1 MKSSVVE
8 VYEEKNKD
16 FFYNKQLGI
25 IHNGETNLKPLV
37 IENIIE
43 SSPTTL
49 QCVETYGKFL
59 GGSGFSNPELSEIN
73 LNEDEHKFKNL
84 NDLLFEIRDYLK
96 MHEEAFINVH
106 YNANYEKVEFKVIP
120 NSLCRLGKA
129 DSNDYSGKVL
139 ISEEGWGRY
148 VKAKDLKIFDKYNPN
163 PRAIEAQVE
172 ASGGWHLYKGQIMH
186 FKFNNRFAYAKSPI
200 ETSYMFSDIETNL
213 ALYYNST
220 VKRGFEDVQLI
231 KHRKFENPEDE
242 RAFKRNIKSISGIEN
257 ASSKLL
263 VEDDWDDETDK
274 NGNIKVEQI
283 KSNSEPDKF
292 KHFEQ
297 SSSNMIRKTFQIP
310 PQLIDFVAGKL
321 GNTNGKDIKIAQS
334 IYNTQTE
341 SKRKKI
347 SSLFKELF
355 KNYVLDINPSGDWSI
370 DQYKVLDD
378 GTTNE

>member
-1 MKSSVVE
+1 MKSSVVNT
-8 VYEEKNKD
+8 YEEKNKD
-16 FFYNKQLGI
+16 HFYNKQLGVI
-25 IHNGETNLKPLV
+25 SNGETNLKPLV

-43 SSPTTL
+43 SSPSTL

-59 GGSGFSNPELSEIN
+59 AGSGFSKPELLDFN
-73 LNEDEHKFKNL
+73 LNDKQHHFKNP
-84 NDLLFEIRDYLK
+84 NDLLFEISDYLK
-96 MHEEAFINVH
+96 MHEEVFINIH
-106 YNANYEKVEFKVIP
+106 YNANYQKVQFKVIP

-129 DSNDYSGKVL
+129 DSNDFSGKVCV
-139 ISEEGWGRY
+139 SEKGWGRY
-148 VKAKDLKIFDKYNPN
+148 VKKTDLKVFDVYNPE
-163 PRAIEAQVE
+163 PRAIQAQVDK
-172 ASGGWHLYKGQIMH
+172 AGGWQFYKGQILH
-186 FKFNNRFAYAKSPI
+186 FKFSDRYTYAKSPI
-200 ETSYMFSDIETNL
+200 ETSYIFSDVESNL

-242 RAFKRNIKSISGIEN
+242 KTFRKNIKSISGIEN

-263 VEDDWDDETDK
+263 VEDDWDDDTDK
-274 NGNIKVEQI
+274 SGNIKLEQI

-292 KHFEQ
+292 KHFEN

-321 GNTNGKDIKIAQS
+321 GNTNGKDIVVAQS

-341 SKRKKI
+341 NKRKKI
-347 SSLFKELF
+347 SSLFRELF
-355 KNYVLDINPSGDWSI
+355 TDYVSIINLENDWSI
-370 DQYKVLDD
+370 DQYKLLPD